1 MDHRRKLQSGQE
13 RASRFSVHPKIFV
26 FFDKSTGTRLFE
38 VTAREDGR
46 MPQEQAVSLLAMH
59 CVARQQMPKDFGVMV
74 ATGEDLVENLAGQA
88 MELIR
93 TCSARPDP
101 SSPDSSLALSQRQNE
116 VLACIAQ
123 NLCNKEIAA
132 KLNISERTVKFHV
145 SALLKKYR
153 VCRRVDL
160 ILEAFRLPAT
170 VHKREAYKQCFSR
183 EPSRNTNE
191 NGRQHV
197 MMRNWR
203 RSRAAMV
210 MDSMHR
216 PTTPL

>member
-74 ATGEDLVENLAGQA
+74 ATGEDLVENLAGRA

-101 SSPDSSLALSQRQNE
+101 SSPDSSLALTQRQNE

-145 SALLKKYR
+145 SALLKKYHVLDSR
-153 VCRRVDL
+153 QQFTRGKRISSVFLVSLR
-160 ILEAFRLPAT
+160 AT
-170 VHKREAYKQCFSR
+170 LTK
-183 EPSRNTNE
+183 
-191 NGRQHV
+191 
-197 MMRNWR
+197 
-203 RSRAAMV
+203 
-210 MDSMHR
+210 
-216 PTTPL
+216 TTGSTS

>member
-74 ATGEDLVENLAGQA
+74 ATGEDLVENLAGRA

-101 SSPDSSLALSQRQNE
+101 SSPDSSLALTQRQNE

-123 NLCNKEIAA
+123 N
-132 KLNISERTVKFHV
+132 H
-145 SALLKKYR
+145 

-191 NGRQHV
+191 NDRQHV